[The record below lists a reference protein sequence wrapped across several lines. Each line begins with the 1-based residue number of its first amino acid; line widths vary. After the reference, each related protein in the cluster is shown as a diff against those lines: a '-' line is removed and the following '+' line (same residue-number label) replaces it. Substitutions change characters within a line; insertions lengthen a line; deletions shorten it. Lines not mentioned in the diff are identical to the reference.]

1 MKYVLQFDGSVTAY
15 DENSEVYTKLLE
27 LPEDRRPKFLNE
39 NSKPVRDYF
48 SKVDA
53 EKVDAEEKALF
64 AEARESLLDELVAGD
79 LQARVQQLRNKKAG
93 R

>member
-1 MKYVLQFDGSVTAY
+1 MKYVLQFDG
-15 DENSEVYTKLLE
+15 SEVYTKLLE